1 MTRPDPLRLPLDLD
15 LFEGPLDL
23 LLTLVLRDE
32 VDLAELPVAGVVNAS
47 LGGPE
52 PWDPA
57 TAGEL
62 IVLMAALV
70 DLKSRRLVGDD
81 EDDLEPD
88 PDAAEVRELLYQRL
102 VAYAPFQKA
111 AAWLAEADRVAG
123 RVHYRRAPL
132 DGAPAFVTPGD
143 AADLA
148 AAMARVLREP
158 PAPSLAHL
166 NTARVN
172 VSDIIHRLRAALHH
186 DDVLSFE
193 AQLAERDGRVIGGP
207 LREGTTL
214 LAALEMA
221 HRGEVTLDQPRL
233 FGDIAIRR
241 APREDPGKGAR

>member
-132 DGAPAFVTPGD
+132 DGPRSNRVVTSPHWASCTFLRPHDLNWSAAQRLAFSTRLDPV
-143 AADLA
+143 
-148 AAMARVLREP
+148 
-158 PAPSLAHL
+158 SLGPIS
-166 NTARVN
+166 TARC
-172 VSDIIHRLRAALHH
+172 VS
-186 DDVLSFE
+186 
-193 AQLAERDGRVIGGP
+193 
-207 LREGTTL
+207 
-214 LAALEMA
+214 
-221 HRGEVTLDQPRL
+221 
-233 FGDIAIRR
+233 
-241 APREDPGKGAR
+241 

>member
-1 MTRPDPLRLPLDLD
+1 MAAPDPLRLPLDLD

-32 VDLAELPVAGVVNAS
+32 VDLAELPVTQVVEAS
-47 LGGPE
+47 LGGDE
-52 PWDPA
+52 PWDPP

-70 DLKSRRLVGDD
+70 DLKSRRLVGEA

-88 PDAAEVRELLYQRL
+88 PEAEEVRERLYQRL

-111 AAWLAEADRVAG
+111 AGWLAEADRVAG
-123 RVHYRRAPL
+123 AVHYRKVPME
-132 DGAPAFVTPGD
+132 GAPAFVTPGD

-148 AAMARVLREP
+148 AAMNRVLREP

-166 NTARVN
+166 NTGRVN
-172 VSDIIHRLRAALHH
+172 VSEVIHRLRAQLSF
-186 DDVLSFE
+186 DDELSFE
-193 AQLAERDGRVIGGP
+193 AQLDERDGRVIGGA
-207 LREGTTL
+207 LREGVTL

-221 HRGEVTLDQPRL
+221 HRGEVSLHQPL
-233 FGDIAIRR
+233 AFGDILIRR
-241 APREDPGKGAR
+241 ERPGSVGGAS